1 MIKIKNLNK
10 YYNKN
15 KENQIHVIND
25 VTLELPD
32 TGLISFLGPSGSG
45 KTTLLNVIGGLDK
58 AKGTITYN
66 ELEIKDYKMR
76 QIDKFRSKE
85 IGYVFQNY
93 NLLLEETVYSNLAIA
108 LEMIG
113 IYDAE
118 EQEKRIEYTLKAV
131 GMYKY
136 RKKRAYALSGGQQQR
151 VSIARALIKKT
162 KIIIADEP
170 TGNLDSENTIEVMN
184 ILKKISKSSLVLLVT
199 HNEDVA
205 NFYSD
210 QVIKLQDG
218 CIKEQYAG
226 GENFSL
232 NTEQNNT
239 IYLKDLNLEEQNGDL
254 LNIKYYSVN
263 EPKSIDLQIVEKNG
277 TYYISS
283 SVKLKLAEDTNVRL
297 IDDHYQA
304 LNHEDVAQFEYDTS
318 WYHDSNKN
326 RNSFKRFLGYLAKS
340 FNKIRFAKRRTK
352 FLFTCFVVIGI
363 LLAVCMISF
372 SNYIIADDSYINA
385 DKNYDVITNDKYLST
400 YELNNK
406 YYDLIDEGSIGDLVQ
421 PINMQGSINYKY
433 NFSESL
439 SYSVDFFTIAYPSEP
454 TFQLLAGKEPLKGEL
469 VISKKIADD
478 FIKANYD
485 VYKSYDDVIG
495 LKING
500 YSQISYDY
508 DMNFTICGVCDNP
521 YIMGYI
527 NDEEY
532 IDLYILEQ
540 GEYIDDKMDY
550 FARSYDIES
559 KLNTYEI
566 VAGRD
571 IQKSVNKEMLIAS
584 TLSDS
589 EKYIGANRI
598 INNEKYT
605 IVGTFVFKDYE
616 TTESSY
622 ICDIDTSNTIRL
634 LVCCNLYTNYQL
646 VEGKDI
652 ESSRD
657 CLVSIYSNYN
667 IGDKIGNLVVVGKYY
682 SDGVT
687 IGKNIIASKE
697 ALQIENQV
705 YYSFFW
711 FRTINKQNVQN
722 ILPTEFYLTNVYDY
736 YYTPIQE
743 DNQLSLLIF
752 GILSLALL
760 VTISI
765 FIYFIMRSRMIADI
779 YPIGV
784 YRSLGASKGRLYKQ
798 FISDIFITITMTS
811 LLGYVITAVVYQMIA
826 NGVNSMLNVNVF
838 KSNILFTLLG
848 ILVLYV
854 LNFFFGL
861 LPIKLLLHKTPAE
874 IISKYD
880 I

>member
-32 TGLISFLGPSGSG
+32 KGLISFLGPSGSG

-58 AKGTITYN
+58 AKGTIAYD

-76 QIDKFRSKE
+76 QVDRFRSKE

-113 IYDAE
+113 IYDKE

-184 ILKKISKSSLVLLVT
+184 ILKKISKTSLVLLVT
-199 HNEDVA
+199 HNEEVA

-210 QVIKLQDG
+210 QVIKIQDG
-218 CIKEQYAG
+218 SIKNQYEG
-226 GENFSL
+226 GENFAL
-232 NTEQNNT
+232 NTEQSNT
-239 IYLKDLNLEEQNGDL
+239 IYLKDLNEVEQNGEHV
-254 LNIKYYSVN
+254 NVKYYSTDQ
-263 EPKSIDLQIVEKNG
+263 PSFIDLQIVEKNG

-283 SVKLKLAEDTNVRL
+283 SVKLKLAEETNVKF

-304 LNHEDVAQFEYDTS
+304 LKQEHVDQFEYDTS
-318 WYHDSNKN
+318 WYQDSGKNKN
-326 RNSFKRFLGYLAKS
+326 GFKRFWGYLVKS

-352 FLFTCFVVIGI
+352 ILYACFVVIGI

-372 SNYIIADDSYINA
+372 SNYMIADDSKINA
-385 DKNYDVITNDKYLST
+385 DKGYDLITNDNYLST
-400 YELNNK
+400 SQLKNK
-406 YYDLIDEGSIGDLVQ
+406 YYDWIDQGDIENLSS
-421 PINMQGSINYKY
+421 PINIRANIYYKY

-439 SYSVDFFTIAYPSEP
+439 DYSLEFLAIPYSEKPTYP
-454 TFQLLAGKEPLKGEL
+454 LLAGSAPAQKEM
-469 VISKKIADD
+469 VISKKMADD
-478 FIKANYD
+478 FIQSQSVFKT
-485 VYKSYDDVIG
+485 YKDLIG
-495 LKING
+495 IEIEAYYNWG
-500 YSQISYDY
+500 EIHENCTIS
-508 DMNFTICGVCDNP
+508 GVCDNP
-521 YIMGYI
+521 YIMGYM
-527 NDEEY
+527 NEQDFLEY
-532 IDLYILEQ
+532 YFLTNKGYVHGDIDLV
-540 GEYIDDKMDY
+540 
-550 FARSYDIES
+550 ARNYEIES
-559 KLNTYEI
+559 KYNTYEI
-566 VAGRD
+566 VSGRD
-571 IQKSVNKEMLIAS
+571 ISKDSAEKEVLIAS
-584 TLSDS
+584 TSSSAEDGLGTH
-589 EKYIGANRI
+589 ITI
-598 INNEKYT
+598 HNENYL
-605 IVGTFVFKDYE
+605 IVGTFKFKNYE
-616 TTESSY
+616 TSDSTY
-622 ICDIDTSNTIRL
+622 IYNEKIINELDFWT
-634 LVCCNLYTNYQL
+634 VCNLYANYQL
-646 VEGKDI
+646 VEGREIQK
-652 ESSRD
+652 SRE
-657 CLVSIYSNYN
+657 CLVSVYSQYS

-682 SDGVT
+682 SNGET
-687 IGKNIIASKE
+687 LAKNIITSKE
-697 ALQIENQV
+697 AVYLENQS
-705 YYSFFW
+705 YYYDFFW
-711 FRTINKQNVQN
+711 FQTIHRDAIQDD
-722 ILPTEFYLTNVYDY
+722 LPNGFYIEDIYQY
-736 YYTPIQE
+736 YFKTIVE
-743 DNQLSLLIF
+743 DNRVSLLIF

-760 VTISI
+760 ITISV

-798 FISDIFITITMTS
+798 FVSDIFVTISFTS
-811 LLGYVITAVVYQMIA
+811 LIGYVGMAIIYHMLA
-826 NGVNSMLNVNVF
+826 NGVNSMFNANVF
-838 KSNILFTLLG
+838 KSNLLFVFLG
-848 ILVLYV
+848 IVVLYG
-854 LNFFFGL
+854 LNFLFGL
-861 LPIKLLLHKTPAE
+861 LPIHLLLRKTPAE